1 VGRHRLSVVIALA
14 LLAAGCGPTPPQ
26 APGPQAHQLN
36 TALSQ
41 FSTACGHA
49 AEVQAFTNDSRSMSI
64 LEQQAGSQV
73 PVLARIYKQNPSWIF
88 QGKTVAQL
96 VQMSRTFLD
105 DCGLHGAARRL
116 ERATSSK

>member
-1 VGRHRLSVVIALA
+1 MGRHRLIVVALA
-14 LLAAGCGPTPPQ
+14 VFAVGCGPTPPQ

-41 FSTACGHA
+41 ISTACGHA
-49 AEVQAFTNDSRSMSI
+49 TEVQTFSNDKRSMAI

-73 PVLARIYKQNPSWIF
+73 PTIAKIYKQNSAWIF

-96 VQMSRTFLD
+96 VQMSKTFLD
-105 DCGLHGAARRL
+105 ECGLHGAARRL
-116 ERATSSK
+116 ERSTSSK

>member
-1 VGRHRLSVVIALA
+1 LIVAAVLLS
-14 LLAAGCGPTPPQ
+14 GCGPTPPQ

-49 AEVQAFTNDSRSMSI
+49 AEVQAFTNDRRSMSI

>member
-1 VGRHRLSVVIALA
+1 VGRHRLTLAVALA

-36 TALSQ
+36 EALSQ
-41 FSTACGHA
+41 ISTACGHA
-49 AEVQAFTNDSRSMSI
+49 AEVQAFTNARRSMAI
-64 LEQQAGSQV
+64 LEHQAGSQV
-73 PVLARIYKQNPSWIF
+73 PTLARIDKQNPAWIY

-96 VQMSRTFLD
+96 VQMSVTFLD
-105 DCGLHGAARRL
+105 ECGLHGAARRL